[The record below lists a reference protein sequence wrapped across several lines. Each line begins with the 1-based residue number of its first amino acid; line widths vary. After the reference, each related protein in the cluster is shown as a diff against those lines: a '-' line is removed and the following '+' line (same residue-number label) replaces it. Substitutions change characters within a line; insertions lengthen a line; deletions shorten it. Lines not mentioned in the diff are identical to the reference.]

1 MVSWYYVSSTF
12 LENRISKQVSTLH
25 NVSDIHF
32 DSIYVHEVPFTRLEK
47 KGHRVVVLTK
57 PNRVLRFEVS
67 VSHAYS
73 LILGSHN
80 IYKYI
85 NTRRST
91 QLNVEAF
98 STPIY
103 KSTHIIHLAP
113 LFLNIPISSLLNA

>member
-12 LENRISKQVSTLH
+12 LENRISKQYLLL
-25 NVSDIHF
+25 DLCLLL
-32 DSIYVHEVPFTRLEK
+32 PKEK

-98 STPIY
+98 SRTPIY